1 MLEHGSGDAAAV
13 EHEVFA
19 YDAAGIGEAIGK
31 LFVGG
36 EEKEARSFGAVGA
49 DDYCFGFLEMGVALF
64 VEIDGAGD
72 AAVVVHFDAMDVR
85 VGTDFAAAGF
95 FRHADSSGEG
105 ARFCADLAA
114 EGQAETAI
122 DAGAASGAGLGKN
135 RHRRGEGMPV
145 GVAGGALKN

>member
-1 MLEHGSGDAAAV
+1 
-13 EHEVFA
+13 
-19 YDAAGIGEAIGK
+19 
-31 LFVGG
+31 
-36 EEKEARSFGAVGA
+36 
-49 DDYCFGFLEMGVALF
+49 MGVALF

-135 RHRRGEGMPV
+135 RHRRGEGMPAEL
-145 GVAGGALKN
+145 AGGALKNYSGGFHRERWHGVGLGARGIERAGAG